1 MFTNVKISEEINDTF
16 ITLGWVEGFSKVRYK
31 YQLEEKKHMPMEKW
45 SEGKHVIHRGKMKK
59 TNKKGAKPLQ

>member
-31 YQLEEKKHMPMEKW
+31 YQLEEKKTHANGKTVRRKTRNSQRKNEKD
-45 SEGKHVIHRGKMKK
+45 
-59 TNKKGAKPLQ
+59 Q